1 MGTENIGPGDRREP
15 PPKTPARMGSLRVQI
30 SVVVVGVFLAFIAL
44 LAYSL
49 STREA
54 VTGASGSERPG
65 KAAPEFSLAALIG
78 GETINLSDYNGR
90 PVVVNFW
97 ASWCAPCRVEMPH
110 FIDAFEKNGDEVTFI
125 GIDVQDSKRDA
136 EEFITTFQVP
146 VDRGYVIVMDPSA
159 VATIDYGVSGL
170 PATFFIDRDGIV
182 IKRWVGAL
190 NGDVLAENIALITRS

>member
-1 MGTENIGPGDRREP
+1 MGAENNDPGDRHEP
-15 PPKTPARMGSLRVQI
+15 PPKTPARMGSTRVQI

-49 STREA
+49 TTREA

-78 GETINLSDYNGR
+78 GETINLSDYSGQ

-110 FIDAFEKNGDEVTFI
+110 FIDAFEKNREEVTFI
-125 GIDVQDSKRDA
+125 GIDVQDSRRDA
-136 EEFITTFQVP
+136 EEFISTFQVP
-146 VDRGYVIVMDPSA
+146 VDRGYLILVDPSA

-182 IKRWVGAL
+182 VKRWVGAI
-190 NGDVLAENIALITRS
+190 NDTALAENIALIAQG